1 MNIKIKV
8 VSHIT
13 VLEQDYEYKGAV
25 PSEKEFLEHGD
36 SMDLVEE
43 YDADYMDLA
52 EYFELSYVEI
62 DEETGRQSR
71 RILIHEKGLPG
82 VTIRREEMN
91 AATDNAGMDIVIE
104 KDVLH
109 KNEYH
114 IDELGTL
121 SLETFGLSIEWDD
134 EIRLR
139 YLTNMNGLWSRIE
152 IQITFGGIA

>member
-13 VLEQDYEYKGAV
+13 VLEQGYEYQGAV

-62 DEETGRQSR
+62 DEETGYKSK
-71 RILIHEKGLPG
+71 RILIHEKGLPK
-82 VTIRREEMN
+82 VTIRREQMN
-91 AATDNAGMDIVIE
+91 AETDIVIE
-104 KDVLH
+104 ENLLH
-109 KNEYH
+109 KNDYH

-121 SLETFGLSIEWDD
+121 SLETFGLSIEWGE
-134 EIRLR
+134 EIHLV